1 MATEI
6 KVPTLGESVTSATV
20 ARWMKHEGDAVAADE
35 PLVELET
42 DKVTV
47 EVSAP
52 AAGVLTSIV
61 APEGSEVPVG
71 ALLATLEAG
80 ASAPARAA
88 PPAAAPAPRA
98 AANPPAGVNPP
109 PRPLGPVTRPASP
122 PTQPAAS
129 LPAAAKLIEEQHLSP
144 VQIGPGSGKDGRI
157 TKGDVLAFLKRPA
170 PAPRRRLPPSRRAR
184 LSRARSAC
192 A

>member
-1 MATEI
+1 MPTEI

-52 AAGVLTSIV
+52 SSGVLGSIV
-61 APEGSEVPVG
+61 AQEGSEVPVG

-80 ASAPARAA
+80 ADVSSAPARPVSAQPIAA
-88 PPAAAPAPRA
+88 PDPSARA
-98 AANPPAGVNPP
+98 AANPPAGVHPP
-109 PRPLGPVTRPASP
+109 PRPLGPVTRP
-122 PTQPAAS
+122 
-129 LPAAAKLIEEQHLSP
+129 
-144 VQIGPGSGKDGRI
+144 
-157 TKGDVLAFLKRPA
+157 
-170 PAPRRRLPPSRRAR
+170 
-184 LSRARSAC
+184 
-192 A
+192 

>member
-6 KVPTLGESVTSATV
+6 KVPTLGESVNSATV
-20 ARWMKHEGDAVAADE
+20 ARWMKQEGDTVVADE

-52 AAGVLTSIV
+52 TAGVLSSIV

-80 ASAPARAA
+80 ASAPAR
-88 PPAAAPAPRA
+88 PAQPKVAQPAPAPRA
-98 AANPPAGVNPP
+98 AANPPAGVHPP
-109 PRPLGPVTRPASP
+109 PRPLG
-122 PTQPAAS
+122 
-129 LPAAAKLIEEQHLSP
+129 
-144 VQIGPGSGKDGRI
+144 
-157 TKGDVLAFLKRPA
+157 
-170 PAPRRRLPPSRRAR
+170 
-184 LSRARSAC
+184 
-192 A
+192 

>member
-20 ARWMKHEGDAVAADE
+20 ARWMKQEGDAVAADE

-52 AAGVLTSIV
+52 SAGVLTSIS

-71 ALLATLEAG
+71 ALLGCSMAL
-80 ASAPARAA
+80 
-88 PPAAAPAPRA
+88 
-98 AANPPAGVNPP
+98 
-109 PRPLGPVTRPASP
+109 
-122 PTQPAAS
+122 
-129 LPAAAKLIEEQHLSP
+129 LS
-144 VQIGPGSGKDGRI
+144 R
-157 TKGDVLAFLKRPA
+157 
-170 PAPRRRLPPSRRAR
+170 PRRRLCRRQRRSRHRHPRRVPRLCRQPAVNAPPRLRWARWRVLQRRPPMLR
-184 LSRARSAC
+184 RMHHCRPRRR
-192 A
+192 